1 MVTLCLVPCTEKIIP
16 LTGVQIMF
24 NIEKAHMILDEMI
37 MNGHIT
43 ETNKNRA
50 LAPIVVLDKAI
61 KQLNL

>member
-1 MVTLCLVPCTEKIIP
+1 MNREKFISI
-16 LTGVQIMF
+16 TGVQIMF

-37 MNGHIT
+37 MNGHVT